1 MANGDPRRLEYVPL
15 DDLVPATRN
24 AKAHD
29 ADAIAGPI
37 GQFGFMDM
45 PIIDERTGRLVG
57 GHGRREDL
65 LRRRDAG
72 ESAPEGCVVQDGVWL
87 VPVVRGWASRSDAD
101 ADAAALALNRAGER
115 GGWDQSMLDE
125 ILGDLART
133 DFDLAQVAGWD
144 SDALEAI
151 LAADEQPVEHGDVP
165 STDAAYSEDPEAE
178 AARQARFDDFEV
190 KAAKGL
196 VEMILVFTE
205 DERAEVGRLLAA
217 LRSEWGDTERELK
230 ASEVILRVLRERVPV
245 LHAEQ
250 FGPVETVDA

>member
-1 MANGDPRRLEYVPL
+1 MTGEPRRLEYVPL
-15 DDLVPATRN
+15 DSLVPATRN

-65 LRRRDAG
+65 LRRREAG
-72 ESAPEGCVVQDGVWL
+72 EGAPEGVQVSDDGTWL

-101 ADAAALALNRAGER
+101 ADAAALALNRAGEK
-115 GGWDQSMLDE
+115 GGWDQGMLDA

-144 SDALEAI
+144 SAELEAI
-151 LAADEQPVEHGDVP
+151 LAQADPVDEVDSVP
-165 STDAAYSEDPEAE
+165 STDAAYSEDPDAEAE
-178 AARQARFDDFEV
+178 RQARFDQFEV
-190 KAAKGL
+190 KAAQGL

-205 DERAEVGRLLAA
+205 DERAEVGRRLAA
-217 LRSEWGDTERELK
+217 LRVEWGDTDRVLK
-230 ASEVILRVLRERVPV
+230 ASEVILRVLRERTGD
-245 LHAEQ
+245 LADEA
-250 FGPVETVDA
+250 ETVDA